1 MICLETA
8 LKTYIPSI
16 GILNRLKNKRKN
28 TIFKENKQSKMK
40 KITYLFIAISIVF
53 VSCTKEEGCTDP
65 VAANYNS
72 DAENDDGSGVFD
84 IVGVWSATSVDFS
97 ITQTST
103 LAGQTI
109 FSYDTSY
116 TLTPQDA
123 DWDFEDNI
131 EFTSSGTIITP
142 DASDNE
148 TYTTSGNTLTIVSSD
163 GEESESTFTVSKTNL
178 SITMLDSETETDLV
192 GVTNSFSSEMTIN
205 CTRQ

>member
-1 MICLETA
+1 V
-8 LKTYIPSI
+8 
-16 GILNRLKNKRKN
+16 
-28 TIFKENKQSKMK
+28 K

-65 VAANYNS
+65 VAANYSS
-72 DAENDDGSGVFD
+72 DAENDDGSCVFD

-97 ITQTST
+97 INQTST

-123 DWDFEDNI
+123 DWDFDGNM
-131 EFTSSGTIITP
+131 EFTSSGTLITT
-142 DASDNE
+142 DE
-148 TYTTSGNTLTIVSSD
+148 TESYTTSGNTITITDSD
-163 GEESESTFTVSKTNL
+163 GEATEATYTVSKTNL
-178 SITMLDSETETDLV
+178 SITIADSETETDM

>member
-1 MICLETA
+1 
-8 LKTYIPSI
+8 
-16 GILNRLKNKRKN
+16 
-28 TIFKENKQSKMK
+28 MK
-40 KITYLFIAISIVF
+40 KITCILIAISIVF

-65 VAANYNS
+65 VAANYSS
-72 DAENDDGSGVFD
+72 DAENDDGSCVFD

-148 TYTTSGNTLTIVSSD
+148 TYTTSGNILTIVDSD

-178 SITMLDSETETDLV
+178 SITMLDSETETDMM

>member
-1 MICLETA
+1 
-8 LKTYIPSI
+8 
-16 GILNRLKNKRKN
+16 
-28 TIFKENKQSKMK
+28 MK

-72 DAENDDGSGVFD
+72 DAENDDGSGIFD

-103 LAGQTI
+103 LGGQTI

-148 TYTTSGNTLTIVSSD
+148 TYTTSGNILTIVGSD

>member
-1 MICLETA
+1 
-8 LKTYIPSI
+8 
-16 GILNRLKNKRKN
+16 
-28 TIFKENKQSKMK
+28 MK
-40 KITYLFIAISIVF
+40 KITYIFLVISIIF

-65 VAANYNS
+65 IAANYNS
-72 DAENDDGSGVFD
+72 EAENDNGSCNYT

-97 ITQTST
+97 ITQTAT
-103 LAGQTI
+103 LLGQTI

-148 TYTTSGNTLTIVSSD
+148 TYTTSGNTLTIVDLD
-163 GEESESTFTVSKTNL
+163 GEESESTFTVSKTSL
-178 SITMLDSETETDLV
+178 SITMLDSETETDLT

-205 CTRQ
+205 CTRQQ